1 MTTKQKIH
9 KDNITLNLVAN
20 SKEEVIEKLANL
32 LFNNNYVSNLEIFIK
47 DVIDREQQ
55 MTTGIG
61 NNLAIPHGKSGAVEE
76 STVAVARLQQPVEW
90 DSLDGA
96 PVSIV
101 FLLAIKDQDKGD
113 THLRLLADL
122 SGKLMDD
129 DFVESIK
136 QADSVDALY
145 DVLSFLEK

>member
-1 MTTKQKIH
+1 MTIKQKIH
-9 KDNITLNLVAN
+9 KNNITVNLLAN

-32 LFNNNYVSNLEIFIK
+32 LFNNNYVSNLEIFIN
-47 DVIDREQQ
+47 DVNDREQQ

-61 NNLAIPHGKSGAVEE
+61 NNLAIPHGKSSAVEE
-76 STVAVARLQQPVEW
+76 STVAVARLHQPVEW
-90 DSLDGA
+90 DSLDGK
-96 PVSIV
+96 PVSMV
-101 FLLAIKDQDKGD
+101 FLLAIKDQDKGEA
-113 THLRLLADL
+113 HLRLLADL

-136 QADSVDALY
+136 QADSVDTLY